1 MQVGVPG
8 WYSFNNSPSNLP
20 AIDAIK
26 SVNSFANS
34 LNSMNLSYSF
44 DYAVAVMK

>member
-1 MQVGVPG
+1 VGVPG
-8 WYSFNNSPSNLP
+8 WYSFKNSSSYLP

-26 SVNSFANS
+26 SVNLFANS
-34 LNSMNLSYSF
+34 LNNMNLSFSF

>member
-1 MQVGVPG
+1 VGVPG
-8 WYSFNNSPSNLP
+8 WYSFKNSSSNLP
-20 AIDAIK
+20 AIDAVK

-34 LNSMNLSYSF
+34 LNNMNLSFSF